1 MHATGSPEDHDAA
14 LRLIVEMQ
22 RSAATAC
29 AYLGRD
35 EAGVR
40 EDLEN
45 LDQDW
50 HETLRV
56 SRGPDGR
63 VDGAVLI
70 EWDTEL
76 DRSWVHGPW
85 TRQGRWE
92 QQAPG
97 LLDSVIAQA
106 PVARH
111 EMYAAVENVQMAW
124 LAERCGWSAG
134 EANFEYTA
142 SLDGG
147 PSALRTAHDAV
158 RAARPE
164 DLPRLAELHEAE
176 FPGTYASTSDL
187 LEHGGS
193 YSTFVHAEGGRVLG
207 YLSGQMQGTDTLY
220 VDFLAVAPE
229 ARRRGVA
236 RGLLDAAALRMGA
249 RTITLTVDEHRPDAQ
264 RVYEALGFSRTAV
277 TRPYRRGGP
286 ADRSATPPAGGD
298 APQT

>member
-1 MHATGSPEDHDAA
+1 MHATASPEDHDAA
-14 LRLIVEMQ
+14 LRLILELQ
-22 RSAATAC
+22 HGAATAC

-35 EAGVR
+35 EAGIR

-50 HETLRV
+50 RETLRV
-56 SRGPDGR
+56 SRGADGR
-63 VDGAVLI
+63 VDGAALI
-70 EWDTEL
+70 EWDTKL

-85 TRQGRWE
+85 TREGRWE

-97 LLDSVIAQA
+97 LLGSVIAQA
-106 PVARH
+106 PVDCH

-142 SLDGG
+142 SLDDD

-176 FPGTYASTSDL
+176 FPGTYASASGL
-187 LEHGGS
+187 LEQGGS
-193 YSTFVHAEGGRVLG
+193 YSTFVHPEGGCVRG

-236 RGLLDAAALRMGA
+236 RGLLDAAAQRMGA

-264 RVYEALGFSRTAV
+264 RVYEALDFSRTAA
-277 TRPYRRGGP
+277 TRPYRRGGA

-298 APQT
+298 AAQM

>member
-1 MHATGSPEDHDAA
+1 MHATDSPEDHEAA
-14 LRLIVEMQ
+14 LRLILEMQ
-22 RSAATAC
+22 SSASTAC
-29 AYLGRD
+29 AYLGRH
-35 EAGVR
+35 EAGIR

-50 HETLRV
+50 RETLHV
-56 SRGPDGR
+56 SRGADGR
-63 VDGAVLI
+63 VDGAALI

-97 LLDSVIAQA
+97 LLESVIAQA

-124 LAERCGWSAG
+124 LAERCGWAAG
-134 EANFEYTA
+134 EANFEYA
-142 SLDGG
+142 KQLEDG
-147 PSALRTAHDAV
+147 PSDPRMANDTV
-158 RAARPE
+158 RPADPA
-164 DLPRLAELHEAE
+164 DLTRLAELHEAE

-193 YSTFVHAEGGRVLG
+193 YSTFVHVEGGRALG
-207 YLSGQMQGTDTLY
+207 YLSGQTQEADTLY
-220 VDFLAVAPE
+220 VDFLAVAPD
-229 ARRRGVA
+229 ARGRGVA

-264 RVYEALGFSRTAV
+264 RVYEALGFSRVAV
-277 TRPYRRGGP
+277 TRPYRMRP
-286 ADRSATPPAGGD
+286 SD
-298 APQT
+298 